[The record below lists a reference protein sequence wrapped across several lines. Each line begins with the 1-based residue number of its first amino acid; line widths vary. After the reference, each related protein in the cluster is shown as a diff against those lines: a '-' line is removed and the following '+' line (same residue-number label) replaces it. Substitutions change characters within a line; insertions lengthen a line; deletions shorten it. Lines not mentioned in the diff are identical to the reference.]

1 MIDCPY
7 FGLEAVG
14 EIDDIL
20 KIKKIAEAC
29 GWYMDG
35 KMKYMLIRDGKTYVS
50 ISMKG
55 EHLCSEAIRDIKI
68 SLSCTDMSMRICFDS
83 DQSDQYYEEYNIEMY
98 KNGCLKKELYLSPT
112 IIDKLEGDINEMC
125 ETFWN
130 LGWQEVVE
138 DSIEYKRNVPLPTE
152 LDKLFDELPF

>member
-1 MIDCPY
+1 
-7 FGLEAVG
+7 
-14 EIDDIL
+14 
-20 KIKKIAEAC
+20 
-29 GWYMDG
+29 
-35 KMKYMLIRDGKTYVS
+35 
-50 ISMKG
+50 
-55 EHLCSEAIRDIKI
+55 
-68 SLSCTDMSMRICFDS
+68 
-83 DQSDQYYEEYNIEMY
+83 MY
-98 KNGCLKKELYLSPT
+98 KNGCLEKELYLSPT

>member
-14 EIDDIL
+14 EIDDVL

-35 KMKYMLIRDGKTYVS
+35 KMKYMLIRNGKTYVS

-55 EHLCSEAIRDIKI
+55 EHLYSEAIRDIKS
-68 SLSCTDMSMRICFDS
+68 SLGFTDMSMRICFD
-83 DQSDQYYEEYNIEMY
+83 DNQSDQYYEEYNIEMY
-98 KNGCLKKELYLSPT
+98 KNGCLEKELYLSPT